1 MPAPPLRVKLYNTF
15 HLSTYIYALN
25 QKNCM
30 QSNARLRL
38 FDLVIIVISLV
49 IGMGIFKT
57 PAGIAAK
64 SGIPEIFF
72 SAWLLGGLIA
82 LVGAFVFAEIGARLP
97 VVGAYYKVF
106 SYAYHPSV
114 GFTVNILI
122 LISNAAS
129 LAVVALIGAEYAS
142 DMLFGRQLGNTF
154 NVLVSAFAVML
165 FFIVNLMGLKTSSR
179 TQNILMI
186 VKVALVLILISALFA
201 GAQVH
206 PKGYTNDPMRTYTGD
221 NGLLLLVVSMVAVSF
236 TYGGY
241 QQTINFGGEVSKPG
255 TLQKG
260 IIIGIFIIITL
271 YLLVNYAYVQVIGFE
286 KMKNA
291 TSIGALLFEAWFGK
305 IGGKVFDF
313 AMFIS
318 VLAYVNIL
326 LMSNPR
332 VMYAMSKDGVLPKIF
347 SYQHPKTGA
356 LVPGLIAFSAV
367 TVMVTFFG
375 KGVDNILGFSIF
387 LDSLGFITS
396 ATALLILRKKKYN
409 EHLVKGGL
417 KRWMPVLASFFI
429 MAYSVVA
436 TAVVLDNW
444 VAAAIGVVLLLLFVG
459 IYFGTRKMNK
469 EEPITLDVDI

>member
-1 MPAPPLRVKLYNTF
+1 MR
-15 HLSTYIYALN
+15 
-25 QKNCM
+25 
-30 QSNARLRL
+30 SNAKLRL
-38 FDLVIIVISLV
+38 FDLVVIVISLV

-64 SGIPEIFF
+64 SGIPEIFY
-72 SAWLLGGLIA
+72 SAWAMGGIIA
-82 LVGAFVFAEIGARLP
+82 LVGALVFAEIGARLP

-106 SYAYHPSV
+106 SYAYHPAV
-114 GFTVNILI
+114 GFTINTLI

-142 DMLFGRQLGNTF
+142 DMIFGRQMGDVF
-154 NVLVSAFAVML
+154 NVGVSAFAVGL
-165 FFIVNLMGLKTSSR
+165 FFMVNLMGLRTSSR

-186 VKVALVLILISALFA
+186 LKVALVIILISALFA
-201 GAQVH
+201 GVQVS
-206 PKGYTNDPMRTYTGD
+206 PKGYTDDPVRTY
-221 NGLLLLVVSMVAVSF
+221 NGNNALLLFVVSMVAVSF

-241 QQTINFGGEVSKPG
+241 QQTINFGGEVNKEG

-260 IIIGIFIIITL
+260 IVIGIFIIISL
-271 YLLVNYAYVQVIGFE
+271 YLLVNYAYVQVIGFDN
-286 KMKNA
+286 MKNA

-347 SYQHPKTGA
+347 SYQHARTGA
-356 LVPGLIAFSAV
+356 LVPGLITFSSI
-367 TVMVTFFG
+367 TVLVTFFG

-396 ATALLILRKKKYN
+396 AIALLILRRKKYN
-409 EHLVKGGL
+409 EHLVKDGSL
-417 KRWMPVLASFFI
+417 KRWMPVLAAFFI

-436 TAVVLDNW
+436 TAVVIDNW
-444 VAAAIGVVLLLLFVG
+444 IAALIGVILLLIFVG
-459 IYFGTRKMNK
+459 IFFGTRHLTHATDDLS
-469 EEPITLDVDI
+469 ERTPE